1 MEARKYINSQHPKPE
16 MPSIL
21 LVQDAVM
28 CYLKPFL
35 ARISEIHDIKFIFRH
50 MQFINR
56 YGIETSGETNG
67 VEGMKYKMLK
77 SYGNIRYFGNAFEL
91 LNDLGSSSSRMLASS
106 SKKRIVRRKRN

>member
-1 MEARKYINSQHPKPE
+1 MEAQKYINSQHPKPE

-35 ARISEIHDIKFIFRH
+35 TRISEIHDIKFIFRH

-56 YGIETSGETNG
+56 YGIETSGVTNG
-67 VEGMKYKMLK
+67 VEGMK
-77 SYGNIRYFGNAFEL
+77 
-91 LNDLGSSSSRMLASS
+91 
-106 SKKRIVRRKRN
+106 